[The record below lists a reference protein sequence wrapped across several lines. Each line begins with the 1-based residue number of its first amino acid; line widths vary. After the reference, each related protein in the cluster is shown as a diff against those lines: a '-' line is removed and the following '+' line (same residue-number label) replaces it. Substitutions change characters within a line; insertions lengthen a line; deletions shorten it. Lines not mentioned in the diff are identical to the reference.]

1 MLKGFSAVA
10 YVGLRLRGG
19 GDGHANRAQHA
30 PAAITHVLGTLTNRL
45 KCRCAPRPAPWQ
57 AERAAQRV
65 SGVKGLAVEIDVKPQ
80 GLSKRTDGDIARSAQ
95 NILEWT
101 SWLPK
106 SGPRTAGLPCP
117 VRLNETTSDSP
128 RRTQFARSSV
138 LSVSAMTS
146 Q

>member
-1 MLKGFSAVA
+1 MSMKTDAQLKRDIIAE
-10 YVGLRLRGG
+10 
-19 GDGHANRAQHA
+19 
-30 PAAITHVLGTLTNRL
+30 LTWE
-45 KCRCAPRPAPWQ
+45 PS
-57 AERAAQRV
+57 V
-65 SGVKGLAVEIDVKPQ
+65 

-117 VRLNETTSDSP
+117 VRLNGTTSDSP